1 MGSVEDYA
9 LADVTDTSALRKARG
24 AFFTPDL
31 IAKFITD
38 WAVRDAADRV
48 LEPSCGDAEFLV
60 HAVERLAGLPSTDG
74 MLAVAPQVDGVEIHD
89 GSARQAR
96 ARVVAAGGVPEITV
110 SDFFLVE
117 PTGDYAAVIGNP
129 PYIRY
134 QDFAGEAR
142 VRSRAAA
149 LRAGVPL
156 SGLASSW
163 AAFTVHSALFLRKG
177 GRMGLVLPAELLSVN
192 YAAVV
197 RKFLFDRFR
206 RVDLVLFTERVF
218 PEAETDVVLLLAD
231 GFDEGPTDH
240 ARVVQAQNAA
250 ALTSLAVSQKWTPID
265 PSDKW
270 TPSLLSP
277 EVLAAYSSLLT
288 SGDFVGLESWGDT
301 TLGMVT
307 GNNRYFALST
317 ERVKEL
323 GLAPSDL
330 ISLSPPGSAHLRG
343 LTFGT
348 RAHNEMSRRGSPV
361 WLFRPSGEP
370 SAAAIAYIAA
380 GEIASVDQA
389 YKCRVRKPWWRVP
402 LVKPADL
409 LLTYMNADTPR
420 LTTNDAKAHHLNS
433 VHGVYLLTE
442 HRALGRKYLPLAS
455 LSSMTLLGAET
466 VGRSYGGG
474 ILKLEPREADVL
486 PVPSPDVVK
495 ACGDKLAALRPQVG
509 SLLRSARLTDAA
521 KLVDEVLLVGE
532 LGMKRGDVK
541 LLREA
546 HAEYTARRTARSQHV
561 QD

>member
-1 MGSVEDYA
+1 MEEYA
-9 LADVTDTSALRKARG
+9 LPDVSDTSALRKARG
-24 AFFTPDL
+24 AFFTPEP
-31 IAKFITD
+31 IARFIAD
-38 WAVRDAADRV
+38 WAIRGSADRV

-60 HAVERLAGLPSTDG
+60 HAVERLAHLSQAEGL
-74 MLAVAPQVDGVEIHD
+74 LAVTPQVDGVEIHD
-89 GSARQAR
+89 GSAREAR
-96 ARVVAAGGVPEITV
+96 KRVVAAGGEAEIV
-110 SDFFLVE
+110 VCDFFLVE
-117 PTGDYAAVIGNP
+117 PSGEYSAVIGNP

-134 QDFAGEAR
+134 QDFSGEAR
-142 VRSRAAA
+142 TRSRAAA

-197 RKFLFDRFR
+197 RKFLFDRFK
-206 RVDLVLFTERVF
+206 RVDLILFTERVF
-218 PEAETDVVLLLAD
+218 PEAETDVVILLAD

-250 ALTSLAVSQKWTPID
+250 ALTSLAVAQKWTPVD
-265 PSDKW
+265 PADKW

-277 EVLAAYSSLLT
+277 DVLSAYSGLL
-288 SGDFVGLESWGDT
+288 SDGSFVGLETWGDT

-307 GNNRYFALST
+307 GNNRYFALSI

-323 GLAPSDL
+323 GLLPTDL
-330 ISLSPPGSAHLRG
+330 MSLSPPGSSHLRG

-348 RAHNEMSRRGSPV
+348 RALHELARKGSSV
-361 WLFRPSGEP
+361 WLFRPEGEP
-370 SAAAIAYIAA
+370 SAAARAYIAA

-402 LVKPADL
+402 IVKPADL

-420 LTTNDAKAHHLNS
+420 LTTNDAKAYHLNS
-433 VHGVYLLTE
+433 VHGLYL
-442 HRALGRKYLPLAS
+442 RAEYRTTGRRLLPLAS

-486 PVPSPDVVK
+486 PVPSPDVVR
-495 ACGDKLAALRPQVG
+495 ASADKLAALRPQVG
-509 SLLRSARLTDAA
+509 TLLRNSRLTDAA

-546 HAEYTARRTARSQHV
+546 HAEYTARRTARSQRV
-561 QD
+561 QG